1 MTQDTKMKLAAGIYG
16 DFVTNDEVNNANNQ
30 KHGYKPGLQGTHEQW
45 VKALLS
51 ANSISVQNA
60 LNDVEITG
68 TEQANVIAMLAN
80 VDRDVALAVY
90 QKLKHDYAHFKGAA
104 GGASSHDY

>member
-1 MTQDTKMKLAAGIYG
+1 
-16 DFVTNDEVNNANNQ
+16 VTNGDVNNANSQ

-45 VKALLS
+45 VRALLS
-51 ANSISVQNA
+51 PNNITVQNA

-68 TEQANVIAMLAN
+68 VEQTNVANALAN
-80 VDRDVALAVY
+80 IDRDVALAVY
-90 QKLKHDYAHFKGAA
+90 LKLKHDYAHFKGAA